1 MVKKYSKLLVL
12 FVFPLLLTGCW
23 DYRDVNRR
31 SINLSVGVDEIN
43 KNIEFTG
50 EIAKLAS
57 GQSTTKGQ
65 AQITDVY
72 KYRSLGKNFEGS
84 RVDFNSKATYPNFWG
99 AVRVVVF
106 SKKYAENVGIES
118 YINRINF
125 STEFRNSV
133 LVAISELPTSEL
145 FNSKVENDIST
156 GYAIENTIR
165 SLSEGGGTL
174 YKTGQDIL
182 ADIQEKQIGY
192 LLPYVTKEKNVV
204 KYLGFAAMK
213 GSKLV
218 GIINIG
224 DTTGYLF
231 ILSKKPVM
239 TSVIP
244 HPSNESNLINT
255 RTEMKKRSI
264 KTTYEDN
271 KVNIYIDVKLNTQ
284 IFYEYSIAPISKDD
298 MKKLEFI
305 ISDSIKKSIIS
316 ALNRSKE
323 EFQCDVF
330 NFARIFRSQN
340 HYVFKKIDWEKAYTS
355 AVFHVNAE
363 TTVINTNVLDPNAKK
378 PN

>member
-1 MVKKYSKLLVL
+1 MVKGYNKLIVILI
-12 FVFPLLLTGCW
+12 FPILLTGCW

-31 SINLSVGVDEIN
+31 SINLSVGVDEID

-57 GQSTTKGQ
+57 SGSLTKGQ

-72 KYRSLGKNFEGS
+72 KYRSIGKNFEGS

-106 SKKYAENVGIES
+106 SKKYAEKIGIES

-145 FNSKVENDIST
+145 FSTKVENDIST
-156 GYAIENTIR
+156 GYAIENTVR
-165 SLSEGGGTL
+165 SLSDDGGTL

-182 ADIQEKQIGY
+182 ADIQAKQTGY

-204 KYLGFAAMK
+204 KYLGLAAIK

-224 DTTGYLF
+224 DTTGFLF
-231 ILSKKPVM
+231 VLSKKPVM
-239 TSVIP
+239 TTVVS

-255 RTEMKKRSI
+255 RTAMKKRTI

-271 KVNIYIDVKLNTQ
+271 KINIYIDLKLNTQ
-284 IFYEYSIAPISKDD
+284 VFYEYSIEPISKEDV
-298 MKKLEFI
+298 KKLEFI
-305 ISDSIKKSIIS
+305 ISDKIKKSIIS
-316 ALNRSKE
+316 SLNRSKE

-330 NFARIFRSQN
+330 NFARIFRAQN
-340 HYVFKKIDWEKAYTS
+340 HEKFKKIDWEKAYTS
-355 AVFHVNAE
+355 AIFHVNVE
-363 TTVINTNVLDPNAKK
+363 TTVINTNVLDPNAKN
-378 PN
+378 PE